1 MRAADLINNGKFNYG
16 AFNGIPKYK
25 QDVLIALH
33 RNFLERY
40 SGFKFTFSD
49 KGFRVLNGDDKQ
61 ECYCKHHFN
70 GGASIG
76 GASTNYIAIC
86 IHTYTCF

>member
-1 MRAADLINNGKFNYG
+1 MRAAGLINNGKFNYE

-25 QDVLIALH
+25 QGGLIALH
-33 RNFLERY
+33 KNFLERY
-40 SGFKFTFSD
+40 
-49 KGFRVLNGDDKQ
+49 
-61 ECYCKHHFN
+61 
-70 GGASIG
+70 GGASNG